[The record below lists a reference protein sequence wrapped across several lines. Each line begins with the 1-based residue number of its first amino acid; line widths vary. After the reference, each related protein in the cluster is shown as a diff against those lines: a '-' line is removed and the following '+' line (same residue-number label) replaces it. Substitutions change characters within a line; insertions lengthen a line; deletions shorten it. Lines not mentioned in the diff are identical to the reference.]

1 MLRPGL
7 NEHFLFHGA
16 CAETVEEICRGGF
29 DPRRGGNS
37 AGKMFG
43 VATYFAANASKSD
56 LYTEPLTQRL
66 PRQANRKIIV
76 ARVLLGE
83 SCRTLQRMPDATRL
97 PDGADGKPLDS
108 VWAEVRERSGAV
120 DHLEAM
126 VFDKE

>member
-1 MLRPGL
+1 
-7 NEHFLFHGA
+7 
-16 CAETVEEICRGGF
+16 
-29 DPRRGGNS
+29 
-37 AGKMFG
+37 MFG

-108 VWAEVRERSGAV
+108 VWAEVRERGGAV

-126 VFDKE
+126 VFDKGQAYPEAVVTYAHVDTCRCAECLKRPCT